1 MRKKIL
7 TAALL
12 LTLGL
17 AGCSAKGQTIQ
28 TDLIGE
34 DEARTAALTASGVAS
49 DDASFVRTQ
58 LEKDDGK
65 TYYEIEFTDADG
77 VRYEYDIDAM
87 TGTVIAYESEKKNT
101 ASAGAA
107 ATQQTTTGTTG
118 EIDEATAKQTALDD
132 AGLTADQVTFVKV
145 EREQDDG
152 ITKYEVEFY
161 AKDTYTEYDYEINAQ
176 TGTIISVD
184 ADAENYAPQTG
195 GSVVSEETVK
205 QTVLAK
211 VPGATES
218 NLRMQL
224 ESDDGRQQYE
234 GIIVYDEM
242 EYEFEVDAYSGAIRE
257 WDAESVYD

>member
-1 MRKKIL
+1 MMRKKIL
-7 TAALL
+7 AAALL

-17 AGCSAKGQTIQ
+17 AGCSAKGQSVQ

-34 DEARTAALTASGVAS
+34 DDAKAAALTVSGVAQ
-49 DDASFVRTQ
+49 DNATFTKTQ

-77 VRYEYDIDAM
+77 VRYEYDIDAV
-87 TGTVIAYESEKKNT
+87 TGTVIAYESEKKGT
-101 ASAGAA
+101 AK
-107 ATQQTTTGTTG
+107 TQSGQTTTDTSG

-152 ITKYEVEFY
+152 VTKYEVEFY

-176 TGTIISVD
+176 TGTILAMD
-184 ADAENYAPQTG
+184 ADAENYAPQT
-195 GSVVSEETVK
+195 SSTVVSEDTVK
-205 QTVLAK
+205 KTVLAK
-211 VPGATES
+211 VPGASES
-218 NLRMQL
+218 DLKMRL
-224 ESDDGRQQYE
+224 ETDDGRQQYE
-234 GIIVYDEM
+234 GTIIYDEM
-242 EYEFEVDAYSGAIRE
+242 KYEFEVDAYSGAIRE

>member
-1 MRKKIL
+1 MMRKKIL
-7 TAALL
+7 AAALL

-17 AGCSAKGQTIQ
+17 AGCSAKGQSVQ

-34 DEARTAALTASGVAS
+34 DEAKTAALTASGVAQ
-49 DDASFVRTQ
+49 DNATFTKTQ

-65 TYYEIEFTDADG
+65 NYYEIEFTDADG
-77 VRYEYDIDAM
+77 VRYEYDIDAV
-87 TGTVIAYESEKKNT
+87 TGTVIAYESEKK
-101 ASAGAA
+101 GAA
-107 ATQQTTTGTTG
+107 KTQSGQTTTAASG

-152 ITKYEVEFY
+152 VTKYEVEFY

-176 TGTIISVD
+176 TGAILAMD
-184 ADAENYAPQTG
+184 ADAENYAPQTNT
-195 GSVVSEETVK
+195 VVSEDTVK
-205 QTVLAK
+205 KTVLAK

-218 NLRMQL
+218 DLKMRL
-224 ESDDGRQQYE
+224 ETDDGRQQYE
-234 GIIVYDEM
+234 GTIIYDEM
-242 EYEFEVDAYSGAIRE
+242 KYEFEVDAYSGAIRE

>member
-1 MRKKIL
+1 MMRKKIL
-7 TAALL
+7 AAALL

-17 AGCSAKGQTIQ
+17 AGCSTKGQSVQ

-34 DEARTAALTASGVAS
+34 DEAKTAALTASGVAQ
-49 DDASFVRTQ
+49 DNATFTKTQ

-77 VRYEYDIDAM
+77 VRYEYDIDAV
-87 TGTVIAYESEKKNT
+87 TGTVIAYESEKKGT
-101 ASAGAA
+101 AK
-107 ATQQTTTGTTG
+107 TQSGQTTTDTSG

-152 ITKYEVEFY
+152 VTKYEVEFY

-176 TGTIISVD
+176 TGTILAMD
-184 ADAENYAPQTG
+184 ADAENYAPQT
-195 GSVVSEETVK
+195 SSTVVSEDTVK
-205 QTVLAK
+205 KTVLAK
-211 VPGATES
+211 VPGASES
-218 NLRMQL
+218 DLKMRL
-224 ESDDGRQQYE
+224 ETDDGRQQYE
-234 GIIVYDEM
+234 GTIIYDEM
-242 EYEFEVDAYSGAIRE
+242 KYEFEVDAYSGAIRE

>member
-1 MRKKIL
+1 MMRKKIL
-7 TAALL
+7 AAALL

-17 AGCSAKGQTIQ
+17 AGCSAKGQSVQ

-34 DEARTAALTASGVAS
+34 DDAKAAALTASGVAQ
-49 DDASFVRTQ
+49 DNATFTKTQ

-77 VRYEYDIDAM
+77 VRYEYDIDAV
-87 TGTVIAYESEKKNT
+87 TGTVIAYESEKKGT
-101 ASAGAA
+101 AK
-107 ATQQTTTGTTG
+107 TQSGQTTTDASG

-152 ITKYEVEFY
+152 VTKYEVEFY

-176 TGTIISVD
+176 TGAILAMD
-184 ADAENYAPQTG
+184 ADAENYAPQT
-195 GSVVSEETVK
+195 STVVSEDTIK

-211 VPGATES
+211 VPGASES
-218 NLRMQL
+218 DLKMRL
-224 ESDDGRQQYE
+224 ETDDGRQQYE
-234 GIIVYDEM
+234 GTIIYDEM
-242 EYEFEVDAYSGAIRE
+242 KYEFEVDAYSGAIRE

>member
-7 TAALL
+7 VAALL

-17 AGCSAKGQTIQ
+17 AGCSAKGQSVQ

-34 DEARTAALTASGVAS
+34 DEAKTAALTASGVAQ
-49 DDASFVRTQ
+49 DNATFTKTQ

-77 VRYEYDIDAM
+77 VRYEYDIDAV
-87 TGTVIAYESEKKNT
+87 TGTVIAYESEKKGT
-101 ASAGAA
+101 AK
-107 ATQQTTTGTTG
+107 TQSGQTTTAASG

-145 EREQDDG
+145 ERERDDG
-152 ITKYEVEFY
+152 VTKYEVEFY

-176 TGTIISVD
+176 TGAILVMD
-184 ADAENYAPQTG
+184 ADAESYAPQT
-195 GSVVSEETVK
+195 STVVSEDTVK
-205 QTVLAK
+205 KTVLAK

-218 NLRMQL
+218 DLKMHL
-224 ESDDGRQQYE
+224 ETDDGRQQYE
-234 GIIVYDEM
+234 GTIIYDEM
-242 EYEFEVDAYSGAIRE
+242 KYEFEVDAYSGAIRE

>member
-1 MRKKIL
+1 MMRKKIL
-7 TAALL
+7 AVALL

-17 AGCSAKGQTIQ
+17 AGCSAKGQSVQ

-34 DEARTAALTASGVAS
+34 DEAKTAALTASGVAQ
-49 DDASFVRTQ
+49 DNATFTKTQ

-77 VRYEYDIDAM
+77 VRYEYDIDAV
-87 TGTVIAYESEKKNT
+87 TGTVIAYESEKKGT
-101 ASAGAA
+101 AK
-107 ATQQTTTGTTG
+107 TQSGQTTTAASG

-145 EREQDDG
+145 ERERDDG
-152 ITKYEVEFY
+152 VTKYEVEFY

-176 TGTIISVD
+176 TGAILVMD
-184 ADAENYAPQTG
+184 ADAESYAPQT
-195 GSVVSEETVK
+195 STVVSEDTVK
-205 QTVLAK
+205 KTVLAK

-218 NLRMQL
+218 DLKMHL
-224 ESDDGRQQYE
+224 ETDDGRQQYE
-234 GIIVYDEM
+234 GTIIYDEM
-242 EYEFEVDAYSGAIRE
+242 KYEFEVDAYSGAIRE

>member
-1 MRKKIL
+1 MMRKKIL
-7 TAALL
+7 VAALL

-17 AGCSAKGQTIQ
+17 AGCSAKGQSVQ

-34 DEARTAALTASGVAS
+34 DEAKTAALTASGVAQ
-49 DDASFVRTQ
+49 DNATFTKTQ

-77 VRYEYDIDAM
+77 VRYEYDIDAV
-87 TGTVIAYESEKKNT
+87 TGTVIAYESEKKGT
-101 ASAGAA
+101 AK
-107 ATQQTTTGTTG
+107 TQSGQTTTAASG

-145 EREQDDG
+145 ERERDDG
-152 ITKYEVEFY
+152 VTKYEVEFY

-176 TGTIISVD
+176 TGAILVMD
-184 ADAENYAPQTG
+184 ADAESYAPQT
-195 GSVVSEETVK
+195 STVVSEDTVK
-205 QTVLAK
+205 KTVLAK

-218 NLRMQL
+218 DLKMHL
-224 ESDDGRQQYE
+224 ETDDGRQQYE
-234 GIIVYDEM
+234 GTIIYDEM
-242 EYEFEVDAYSGAIRE
+242 KYEFEVDAYSGAIRE

>member
-1 MRKKIL
+1 MMRKKIL
-7 TAALL
+7 AAALL

-17 AGCSAKGQTIQ
+17 AGCSAKGQSVQ

-34 DEARTAALTASGVAS
+34 DEAKAAALTASGVAQ
-49 DDASFVRTQ
+49 DNATFTKTQ

-77 VRYEYDIDAM
+77 VRYEYDIDAV
-87 TGTVIAYESEKKNT
+87 TGTVIAYESEKKGT
-101 ASAGAA
+101 AK
-107 ATQQTTTGTTG
+107 TQSGQTTTAASG

-145 EREQDDG
+145 ERERDDG
-152 ITKYEVEFY
+152 VTKYEVEFY

-176 TGTIISVD
+176 TGAILVMD
-184 ADAENYAPQTG
+184 ADAESYAPQT
-195 GSVVSEETVK
+195 STVVSEDTVK
-205 QTVLAK
+205 KTVLAK

-218 NLRMQL
+218 DLKMHL
-224 ESDDGRQQYE
+224 ETDDGRQQYE
-234 GIIVYDEM
+234 GTIIYDEM
-242 EYEFEVDAYSGAIRE
+242 KYEFEVDAYSGAIRE